1 MDNSIVP
8 VRPRPWPSPRCSS
21 NVLMQQHV
29 GEKETSNEKK
39 TSKERESIKILRCFG
54 TVGSPPTSSQRC
66 VQWACNLWEYPP
78 LTIIMLPSNVW
89 LETKWSR
96 VLFSEENS
104 SALQLY
110 GIHEVLPVILEGGN
124 IFPPHPQLITL
135 KSGISNN
142 IKQTLQMAGHCRF
155 LSSLM

>member
-1 MDNSIVP
+1 MI
-8 VRPRPWPSPRCSS
+8 
-21 NVLMQQHV
+21 
-29 GEKETSNEKK
+29 
-39 TSKERESIKILRCFG
+39 
-54 TVGSPPTSSQRC
+54 GSRHE
-66 VQWACNLWEYPP
+66 N
-78 LTIIMLPSNVW
+78 
-89 LETKWSR
+89 

-110 GIHEVLPVILEGGN
+110 GIHEVQPVILEGGN

>member
-1 MDNSIVP
+1 
-8 VRPRPWPSPRCSS
+8 
-21 NVLMQQHV
+21 MQQHV

-54 TVGSPPTSSQRC
+54 TVGSPSSHQFPASCPVSVQSVGISTSHHNNNAPQQRLAGD
-66 VQWACNLWEYPP
+66 QMIGSRHE
-78 LTIIMLPSNVW
+78 NV
-89 LETKWSR
+89 L
-96 VLFSEENS
+96 LSEENS

-110 GIHEVLPVILEGGN
+110 GIHEVQPVILEGGN
-124 IFPPHPQLITL
+124 IFPPHPPLITL

>member
-1 MDNSIVP
+1 
-8 VRPRPWPSPRCSS
+8 
-21 NVLMQQHV
+21 MQQHV

-54 TVGSPPTSSQRC
+54 TVGSPSSHQFPASCPVSVQSVGISTSHHNNAPQQRLAGD
-66 VQWACNLWEYPP
+66 QM
-78 LTIIMLPSNVW
+78 IG
-89 LETKWSR
+89 SR
-96 VLFSEENS
+96 HENVLFSEENS

-124 IFPPHPQLITL
+124 IFPPHPPLITL

-142 IKQTLQMAGHCRF
+142 IKQTLQMAGHCWF